1 VRNAAASLAADPVS
15 HLFVYG
21 TLRRGGPMHAL
32 LEPGV
37 RRICA
42 ARMRGRLYDLGA
54 FPGLAEGR
62 RGDWV
67 QGELYRI
74 QSADL
79 LDSLDRYEGRAY
91 RRVVRD
97 AQPADGGTPVA
108 CWVYLFEG
116 SLRGRRRIASGDYLA
131 AQPDDV
137 TRAARAD
144 RRA

>member
-1 VRNAAASLAADPVS
+1 MMMPHSPSETRHV
-15 HLFVYG
+15 FVYG

-37 RRICA
+37 RWVAA
-42 ARMRGRLYDLGA
+42 ARMRGRLYDLGN

-62 RGDWV
+62 SGDWV
-67 QGELYRI
+67 HGELYRI

-97 AQPADGGTPVA
+97 ALPADGGASVA
-108 CWVYLFEG
+108 CWVYLFGG

-131 AQPDDV
+131 GQPADV
-137 TRAARAD
+137 IRAARAD